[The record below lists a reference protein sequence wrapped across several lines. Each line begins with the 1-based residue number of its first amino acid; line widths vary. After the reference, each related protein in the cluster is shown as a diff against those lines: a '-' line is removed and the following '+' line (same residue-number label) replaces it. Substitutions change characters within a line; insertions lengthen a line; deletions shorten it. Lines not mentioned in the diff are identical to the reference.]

1 MVLSQA
7 QDQPIV
13 LSLGGSLVVPKG
25 GIDVAY
31 LKEFNEF
38 IRKKIGEGK
47 KFFIVVG
54 GGSTARQYIEAAK
67 GVVGKISD
75 WDLDWLGIHAT
86 HLNAH
91 LVRTIFRD
99 IAHPRIIENYEK
111 KIERLTEPLVI
122 AAGGEPGYSTDY
134 DAVMLARDYGAS
146 LLINLSNITSVYDK
160 DPKTHTDATPLHAI
174 NWSDFSKL
182 VGSTWIPGAN
192 LPFDPVATK
201 LAASLHLTVY
211 VVGRDLE
218 NLDHVFSGHD
228 FTGTV
233 ITP

>member
-1 MVLSQA
+1 MALE
-7 QDQPIV
+7 QDQDRPIV
-13 LSLGGSLVVPKG
+13 LSLGGSLVVPNG

-31 LKEFNEF
+31 LKEFNGF
-38 IRKKIGEGK
+38 IRSKIGEGK
-47 KFFIVVG
+47 KFFIVIG

-91 LVRTIFRD
+91 LVRTVFRD

-111 KIERLTEPLVI
+111 KIENLTEPLVI

-146 LLINLSNITSVYDK
+146 LLVNMSNITSVFDK
-160 DPKTHTDATPLHAI
+160 DPKDHPEATPIHTTTWE
-174 NWSDFSKL
+174 NFSKL
-182 VGSTWIPGAN
+182 VGDTWIPGAN

-201 LAASLHLTVY
+201 LAASLKLTVY
-211 VVGRDLE
+211 VIGRNLT
-218 NLDHVFSGHD
+218 NLDHVLSSKEFI
-228 FTGTV
+228 GTV